1 MNVFASTSRRFEAR
15 DPAFEQKVRDSFARQ
30 RVMETIGATLTR
42 VEPGLVEIELPYR
55 ADLTQ
60 QHGYVHAGIVGTIAD
75 SAGGYAG
82 FSLMPKDSSVLSV
95 EYRMHLLAPA
105 RGEKLVARAS
115 VVRSGRTLTV
125 CELEVAAISGGE
137 ATTCAIG
144 TQTLMCLA
152 GTADRPAG

>member
-1 MNVFASTSRRFEAR
+1 MNAFAAARRNLEPR
-15 DPAFEQKVRDSFARQ
+15 DPDFERRVRDSFARQ
-30 RVMETIGATLTR
+30 RVMETIGASLTR
-42 VEPGLVEIELPYR
+42 VEPGHVEIELPYR

-60 QHGYVHAGIVGTIAD
+60 QHGYIHAGIVGTIAD

-105 RGEKLVARAS
+105 RGEKLIARAS

-125 CELEVAAISGGE
+125 CELEVVAIDRGE

-152 GTADRPAG
+152 GTADRPSG